1 MKKLTLISI
10 AVLSFFSLV
19 ACTSGSS
26 NSVGV
31 ESTSST
37 SSEDATASSSYTST
51 AEFDSNKDNYSNL
64 TLSDYDTWNH
74 DLMENG
80 KKVKVSGKIVQ
91 AMYDDGDTIVRLAF
105 EGNYDNMIL
114 ALIDDSQV
122 TDTIS
127 ENDYVTLYG
136 YTSGRYTYESTFGA
150 EITIPY
156 MAVGLYEDYLGSD
169 YQPKVLYDQNGIKL
183 EQTNYYT
190 FKLTNNSSI
199 PIQSTIESIDVNRQV
214 ISSYGLSDLSY
225 AELSSGQWKEATM
238 RDSDGLLKE
247 GATVNIVLEIMND
260 DYDVI
265 ATIPISFTLE
275 KTVID

>member
-1 MKKLTLISI
+1 MKKLTLISV
-10 AVLSFFSLV
+10 AVMSIFSLV
-19 ACTSGSS
+19 GCASSS
-26 NSVGV
+26 NSTVEV

-37 SSEDATASSSYTST
+37 YSDDTTISSSSTST
-51 AEFDSNKDNYSNL
+51 SNFDSNKDNYSNL
-64 TLSDYDTWNH
+64 TLSDYDSWNH
-74 DLMENG
+74 DLMESG
-80 KKVKVSGKIVQ
+80 KKVKVSGKIAQ
-91 AMYDDGDTIVRLAF
+91 AMYDNGDTIVRLAF

-114 ALIDDSQV
+114 ALIDGSQV

-127 ENDYVTLYG
+127 EDDYVTLYG
-136 YTSGRYTYESTFGA
+136 YTNGRYTYESTFGA

-156 MAVGLYEDYLGSD
+156 MEVGIYEDYLGSD

-190 FKLTNNSSI
+190 FKLTNNGSI
-199 PIQSTIESIDVNRQV
+199 PIQSTIESMDVNGQV
-214 ISSYGLSDLSY
+214 ISSYALSDLSY

-247 GATVNIVLEIMND
+247 GAKVNIVIEIMND
-260 DYDVI
+260 NYDVI